1 MAQVAKPRHD
11 QAVEQTKETAER
23 LADQGRQAGGEV
35 AREVTDKGADAARH
49 ALDVVQRTAGAAGEV
64 QREVARRSAEETA
77 ALGRTLVDLSV
88 AQTRESLETLSKL
101 TDAVDW
107 DQVAKAVDWDR
118 AFQIQSGYLRASL
131 ERAAE
136 FARRYLELS
145 QTVLTATASAAQRQA
160 KKVACP
166 TSRYRGRQVA

>member
-1 MAQVAKPRHD
+1 MAQVANPGHD
-11 QAVEQTKETAER
+11 QAVDQTKETAER
-23 LADQGRQAGGEV
+23 LAEQGRRAAGEV
-35 AREVTDKGADAARH
+35 AREVTDHGADAARQG
-49 ALDVVQRTAGAAGEV
+49 LEVVQRTAGAASAI
-64 QREVARRSAEETA
+64 QRAVAHRSADETA

-88 AQTRESLETLSKL
+88 AQTRQNLETLSKL
-101 TDAVDW
+101 TNTVDW

-118 AFQIQSGYLRASL
+118 VFQIQSGYLRASL

-160 KKVACP
+160 KKVA
-166 TSRYRGRQVA
+166 